1 MPFSRR
7 HLPHW
12 VPGEATVFV
21 TWCLAGSVPVGVN
34 SPTPGAESFLQR
46 EERLD
51 RFDHGPVWLRDSRVA
66 RVVVNALEYG
76 ESVRKFYH
84 LYAWVIM
91 SNHVHLIFQPR
102 VEMPGIMRWLKGR
115 TARQANRILGLTGT
129 AFWRDES
136 FDHWI
141 RTKEELRDLIFY
153 VENNPVKAGL
163 VGEACRW
170 PWSSAGK
177 DRRQKTIVC
186 PTVDL
191 FC

>member
-1 MPFSRR
+1 
-7 HLPHW
+7 
-12 VPGEATVFV
+12 
-21 TWCLAGSVPVGVN
+21 
-34 SPTPGAESFLQR
+34 
-46 EERLD
+46 
-51 RFDHGPVWLRDSRVA
+51 
-66 RVVVNALEYG
+66 
-76 ESVRKFYH
+76 
-84 LYAWVIM
+84 
-91 SNHVHLIFQPR
+91 
-102 VEMPGIMRWLKGR
+102 MPGIMRWLKGR
-115 TARQANRILGLTGT
+115 TARQANRILGLTRT

-163 VGEACRW
+163 VGEAWQW

-191 FC
+191 FG